1 MPSIGFNTPFQE
13 QIDFLVQKLR
23 LPTDRWDDIQRSAHD
38 RAFIVAG
45 ASKADLLADLHSS
58 VVQAATDGRG
68 LDAWRKDFRA
78 IVKKHGWEGWKG
90 EGTKG
95 GEAWRTRVIYQT
107 NMATSYAAGR
117 YRQLTDPAFLALRP
131 YWRYIHSDSVMH
143 PRPMHLAWHGLT
155 LPADHAFWKTHF
167 APNGWGCQCRI
178 AAVSRREGE
187 ASARAGLGDPPQGWD
202 AIDLKT
208 GAQVGI
214 DKGFDYAPGASVKK
228 PMQEFID
235 AKLLN
240 LSAPIG
246 AQMWEVLKPVL
257 LAEKAASFSLWAEG
271 VAELGLV
278 RHVTQLAG
286 AMQSQEIDYLTQIGT
301 APLTAEIAIED
312 RLLVGKKA
320 LRHERSGDAL
330 TLDEWKSIPLALGN
344 DAKVYFDKTNGTL
357 LYVMPSLTDSRSIK
371 LAVEVNFV
379 TARPK
384 QTLNLARAGYK
395 INVQALEDRTRYVEI
410 R

>member
-1 MPSIGFNTPFQE
+1 M
-13 QIDFLVQKLR
+13 
-23 LPTDRWDDIQRSAHD
+23 
-38 RAFIVAG
+38 
-45 ASKADLLADLHSS
+45 
-58 VVQAATDGRG
+58 
-68 LDAWRKDFRA
+68 
-78 IVKKHGWEGWKG
+78 
-90 EGTKG
+90 
-95 GEAWRTRVIYQT
+95 
-107 NMATSYAAGR
+107 
-117 YRQLTDPAFLALRP
+117 
-131 YWRYIHSDSVMH
+131 
-143 PRPMHLAWHGLT
+143 
-155 LPADHAFWKTHF
+155 
-167 APNGWGCQCRI
+167 
-178 AAVSRREGE
+178 
-187 ASARAGLGDPPQGWD
+187 GDPPQGWE
-202 AIDLKT
+202 AIDPKT
-208 GAQVGI
+208 GEPVGI
-214 DKGFDYAPGASVKK
+214 DKGFDYAPGASVKR
-228 PMQEFID
+228 PLQAFID

-257 LAEKAASFSLWAEG
+257 LAEKYASFSLWADG
-271 VAELGLV
+271 VAELGVV

-286 AMQSQEIDYLTQIGT
+286 AMQSQEIDYLTQIGN

-312 RLLVGKKA
+312 RLLVGTKA

-330 TLDEWKSIPLALGN
+330 TVDEWKSIPLALGN